1 MTSDEKVVAH
11 FREQYGTT
19 PEYLVRAPGRINL
32 IGEHTD
38 YNQGWVLPAAIDKAI
53 YFAVKRNDSKVC
65 NLTALD
71 LKQAEKVSLPVGPL
85 EGPLWVQYVQGAC
98 KVLADKGHEVK
109 GFDCVFG
116 GDIPIGAGLSSS
128 AALDCGCIKA
138 ISLLNEL
145 NLTDWDIVEVSN
157 LSNNHWIGIQSG
169 ILDQF
174 ASIFG
179 KTGTCMALDCRSRTY
194 ERHAVDFGAFELI
207 LIDTHVEHQHT
218 SSGYNDLP
226 ALCKEAVVS
235 IRSQGVEI
243 DSLRDL
249 SMDMLM
255 DVQQFIDQALYSR
268 AQFIVEE
275 NARVGAFVEALKQ
288 QDISSL
294 GQLLYASHQGLQ
306 HLYQVSCLELDL
318 LVDLTREESA
328 VAGARMMGGGFG
340 GCTLNLVRSTEVERV
355 VHDITTAYKENTS
368 IDASVYQVKIS
379 DGVEILKT
387 NVDIY

>member
-1 MTSDEKVVAH
+1 M
-11 FREQYGTT
+11 
-19 PEYLVRAPGRINL
+19 
-32 IGEHTD
+32 
-38 YNQGWVLPAAIDKAI
+38 
-53 YFAVKRNDSKVC
+53 
-65 NLTALD
+65 
-71 LKQAEKVSLPVGPL
+71 
-85 EGPLWVQYVQGAC
+85 
-98 KVLADKGHEVK
+98 
-109 GFDCVFG
+109 
-116 GDIPIGAGLSSS
+116 
-128 AALDCGCIKA
+128 
-138 ISLLNEL
+138 
-145 NLTDWDIVEVSN
+145 
-157 LSNNHWIGIQSG
+157 
-169 ILDQF
+169 
-174 ASIFG
+174 
-179 KTGTCMALDCRSRTY
+179 
-194 ERHAVDFGAFELI
+194 
-207 LIDTHVEHQHT
+207 
-218 SSGYNDLP
+218 
-226 ALCKEAVVS
+226 
-235 IRSQGVEI
+235 EI